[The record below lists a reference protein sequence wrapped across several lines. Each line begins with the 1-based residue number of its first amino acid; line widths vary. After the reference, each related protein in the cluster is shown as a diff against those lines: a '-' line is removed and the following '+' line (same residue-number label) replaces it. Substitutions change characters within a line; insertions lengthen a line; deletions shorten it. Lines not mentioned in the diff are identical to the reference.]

1 MTLSPPAGRV
11 RWSIVAMLVGF
22 SLVSYVERMNI
33 SVAAKFMTA
42 ELGLTQVQ
50 MGQIFSA
57 FLLGY
62 AALQIPLG
70 IIGDR
75 FGPYRVL
82 AVLGWIWAALTVL
95 SGLVPGTLVA
105 AGTASFA
112 ALLVI
117 RFLLGTAIAGVYPL
131 CARTVANWQPVAERA
146 FAYSFVIAGVSIGS
160 AITPP
165 IVAWLMVSLG
175 WRESF
180 YLSSTLAVAIALVW
194 MRHGADDPRTHPRIG
209 AAERALIEAGQTGEE
224 TEAGPGTIGEVVRA
238 LRNRSLLL
246 LGVSYFLVGYVLY
259 VFVFWFFTY
268 LVDVRRF
275 SILQSGLVTSL
286 PFVAA
291 GILSPIGGAICDR
304 LTLRLGRRRGRRATA
319 MFGVLVAASCLFIG
333 IRTGNAALAVATFS
347 LAFGFQMFAESAYW
361 SAAMDIGGRATGA
374 ATGFINTA
382 NNLGGVV
389 STALMP
395 VLVERFGWSLAFNS
409 CALLAFVAALLWLGI
424 QADRPV
430 AVAQP
435 RADAGAL
442 EAV

>member
-11 RWSIVAMLVGF
+11 RWSIVGMLVGF

-33 SVAAKFMTA
+33 SVAAKFMTV

-70 IIGDR
+70 VIGDR
-75 FGPYRVL
+75 VGPYRVL

-194 MRHGADDPRTHPRIG
+194 MRYGADGPRQHPRIG
-209 AAERALIEAGQTGEE
+209 AAERAFIEAGQTGAEI
-224 TEAGPGTIGEVVRA
+224 AGGPGSVGEAVRA

-246 LGVSYFLVGYVLY
+246 LGLSYFLVGYVLY

-291 GILSPIGGAICDR
+291 GILSPVGGAICDR
-304 LTLRLGRRRGRRATA
+304 LTLRLGRRQGRRATA

-395 VLVERFGWSLAFNS
+395 VLVERFGWTLAFNS

-430 AVAQP
+430 AVAHP